1 MAELSSFHDVR
12 FPVAISFGATGGP
25 EHRNEIVRLTS
36 GAEKRNARFAQSR
49 RRFDAGTGLRSL
61 SDLHDVIAFFEARRG
76 SLHAFRFTDPFDNL
90 SCNPDEAPAATD
102 QLIGTGDGTAN
113 AFQLSKT
120 YGSGV
125 DAYVR
130 SITKPV
136 DGTILVAVDTVSQA
150 IGTDVTVDHLTGT
163 LTFLPG
169 AIPAAGAAVSAGF
182 SFDVPVRFDT
192 EQISASISSFKAG
205 QIPAIPLIEVRS

>member
-61 SDLHDVIAFFEARRG
+61 SDLHDVIAFFETRRG

-90 SCNPDEAPAATD
+90 SCGPDETPAATD
-102 QLIGTGDGTAN
+102 QSIGMGDGTAN
-113 AFQLSKT
+113 TFQLSKT

-136 DGTILVAVDTVSQA
+136 DGSVLVAVDAVPQV
-150 IGTDVTVDHLTGT
+150 IGPDVTVDHLTGT

-205 QIPAIPLIEVRS
+205 QIPAIPLIEVRA